1 MPPLHWFVDDD
12 NRPLALDVRGAK
24 VFCFFGSR
32 LNAEAFK
39 RTTLDAPGDWILVG
53 NGSADYLIG
62 LCERAGREGYT
73 AFALDP
79 PPNPPRDRHH
89 GGWFPTWTLEG
100 FKGVIE
106 RAAAAAAAAEQGGRR

>member
-12 NRPLALDVRGAK
+12 NRPLALELRGAT

-32 LNAEAFK
+32 LNAEAFE
-39 RTTLDAPGDWILVG
+39 RTTLGAPGNWILMG

-62 LCERAGREGYT
+62 LCERAGREG
-73 AFALDP
+73 FAVFPLDP
-79 PPNPPRDRHH
+79 PPNPPRDHH
-89 GGWFPTWTLEG
+89 GGWFPMLTPDE

-106 RAAAAAAAAEQGGRR
+106 RNAAAAAERDRR